1 MIQGN
6 AVRTRAVYSKPH
18 HRRYRPGMIDHTGF
32 KVTDLPR
39 AIAFYSKALAP
50 LGIELVMKFQEVAAG
65 FGERKKPE
73 FWIGVGTPTDKIH
86 IAFRAKGRA
95 EVKAFYEA
103 ALAAG
108 GTDNG
113 PPGTR
118 PHYHQDYYGAFV
130 RDPDGHNIEAVCHE
144 AYLG

>member
-1 MIQGN
+1 
-6 AVRTRAVYSKPH
+6 
-18 HRRYRPGMIDHTGF
+18 MIDHMG
-32 KVTDLPR
+32 VQVANLDR
-39 AIAFYSKALAP
+39 SIAFYERALAP
-50 LGIELVMKFQEVAAG
+50 LGIVLVMKLPPEIAPGAG
-65 FGERKKPE
+65 FGPKGKPQ
-73 FWIGVGTPTDKIH
+73 FWIDASKPPTDRIH

-95 EVKAFYEA
+95 DVQAFYEA

-113 PPGTR
+113 PPGVR

-144 AYLG
+144 SYL